1 MRPAQTVLVGAGV
14 LLMLS
19 GLFHVVV
26 WLASGLPSLV
36 GPVTWRKPI
45 EFGISGAVT
54 TFALAWVLGR
64 LPRSRFWDWTVAILI
79 LFLVPET
86 ALIDMQQWRGVPSH
100 FNFETAFDGAV
111 FDAMAVGIGSVALGI
126 ALIAVRSFGRVA
138 GPPSTALAIRAGL
151 IFLLLGQVLGGFIIA
166 NYFSSYFP
174 IDGPIANAS
183 IVGAA
188 GELKVPHALALH
200 GLQVLAILALVLERA
215 AVPARA
221 AWIAVACCTAGYALV
236 LAAATLQ
243 TYSGLA
249 PLALTPLAML
259 ASLVGAALVAGP
271 YLRGLL
277 ALRRPSLA

>member
-14 LLMLS
+14 LLLLS
-19 GLFHVVV
+19 GLFHIVV
-26 WLASGLPSLV
+26 WLVSGAPSLV

-45 EFGISGAVT
+45 EFGISGAVS

-64 LPRSRFWDWTVAILI
+64 LPRSGLWDWTATIAIVFFI
-79 LFLVPET
+79 PET

-100 FNFETAFDGAV
+100 FNSATAFDAAV
-111 FDAMAVGIGSVALGI
+111 FSTMGIFIGVVAVGIVIVAL
-126 ALIAVRSFGRVA
+126 RSFGRVS
-138 GPPSTALAIRAGL
+138 GPPSTALAIRAGMV
-151 IFLLLGQVLGGFIIA
+151 FLLVGQVLGGLILA
-166 NYFSSYFP
+166 NEFGTN
-174 IDGPIANAS
+174 GPLATAS

-200 GLQVLAILALVLERA
+200 GLQVLAILALILERTA
-215 AVPARA
+215 LSARRA
-221 AWIAVACCTAGYALV
+221 LVAVASCTAGYALV

-249 PLALTPLAML
+249 PLALSPLALLVSL
-259 ASLVGAALVAGP
+259 AGAVLVAGP

>member
-1 MRPAQTVLVGAGV
+1 MRPAQTILVGAGV
-14 LLMLS
+14 LLLLS
-19 GLFHVVV
+19 GLFHIGV
-26 WLASGLPSLV
+26 WLVSGTPSLV

-64 LPRSRFWDWTVAILI
+64 LPRSWFWDWATAILI

-100 FNFETAFDGAV
+100 FNFETTFDNAV
-111 FDAMAVGIGSVALGI
+111 FDAMAIGIGNVALGI
-126 ALIAVRSFGRVA
+126 VVMAVRSFGRVA
-138 GPPSTALAIRAGL
+138 GPASTVLAVRAGL
-151 IFLLLGQVLGGFIIA
+151 IFLLLGQVLGGLIIA

-174 IDGPIANAS
+174 IDGPIGNAS

-200 GLQVLAILALVLERA
+200 GLQVLAILALILERA
-215 AVPARA
+215 AVPERA
-221 AWIAVACCTAGYALV
+221 SLIAVGSCTAGYALV

-249 PLALTPLAML
+249 PLAPSPLALL
-259 ASLVGAALVAGP
+259 AGLAGAVLVAGP